1 MKYRTIPGTDLTPS
15 VICYGSVFFGSRIPE
30 EETFRLLDT
39 YVERGGNFIDT
50 AKVYADWL
58 PGERSASEK
67 TIGRWLRSRGNR
79 ESIVLATK
87 GAHPELGRMDEPRM
101 SRESIVHDV
110 DSSLSHLQTDRI
122 DLYYLHRD
130 DPATPA
136 GEIIESLNEVIRAG
150 KVRYIGC
157 SNWTAARI
165 EEANRY
171 ASERG
176 LQGFAANQPMWSLA
190 DPNEDQMS
198 DKTMVVMHEDGEAF
212 HRRTGMA
219 VVPYTSQA
227 FGFFSG
233 QYRRDNMPD
242 KLKLFVNEENLRRLE
257 RVERTSA
264 RLGISQTETALGY
277 LLSQPFPVFPII
289 GSRTQEQLEE
299 SLKAGDVTLDPE
311 TVRYLRYGDA
321 SA

>member
-1 MKYRTIPGTDLTPS
+1 MNYRTIPGTELTPS
-15 VICYGSVFFGSRIPE
+15 VICYGSVFFGTSIPE
-30 EETFRLLDT
+30 EETFRLLDA
-39 YVERGGNFIDT
+39 YIERGGTFIDT
-50 AKVYADWL
+50 AKVYADWM
-58 PGERSASEK
+58 PGEKSASEK
-67 TIGRWLRSRGNR
+67 TIGRWLKSRGNR
-79 ESIVLATK
+79 KEIILATK
-87 GAHPELGRMDEPRM
+87 GAHPELGRMNEPRM
-101 SRESIVHDV
+101 SRECIEHDV
-110 DSSLSHLQTDRI
+110 DSSLRHLQTDCI

-136 GEIIESLNEVIRAG
+136 GEIIESLNEQIRAG

-176 LQGFAANQPMWSLA
+176 LQGFSANQPMWSLA
-190 DPNEDQMS
+190 DPNEDMMN
-198 DKTMVVMHEDGEAF
+198 DKTMVVMHEDSEAF
-212 HRRTGMA
+212 HNRTGMA

-233 QYRRDNMPD
+233 LYRRDNMPD

-257 RVERTSA
+257 RVERTAA
-264 RLGISQTETALGY
+264 RLGLSMTETALGY

-289 GSRTQEQLEE
+289 GSRTLEQLDE
-299 SLKAGDVTLDPE
+299 SMKAGDVTLDSE
-311 TVRYLRYGDA
+311 TVRYLRYGDGE
-321 SA
+321 S